1 MTRNPVSEFEAQY
14 QASGDPWGYE
24 SSEYERAK
32 YDATIAA
39 LGDRTY
45 PFGLELGASIG
56 VLSERL
62 ALRCGRLITLEPAPT
77 AVEQASR
84 RLETTP
90 NVDVRLGSA
99 PEDLPEWTF
108 DLVVCSE
115 VLYYFSPDELTTLLD
130 ALEALMPRA
139 GTLLA
144 VSWRG
149 RGTHQLTGDEV
160 HAQLRLRAGL
170 VRVHAEAH
178 PEYLLDR
185 FERRASA

>member
-1 MTRNPVSEFEAQY
+1 LRNPVSEFEDQY
-14 QASGDPWGYE
+14 RAAEDPWGFAT
-24 SSEYERAK
+24 SEYEQAK

-62 ALRCGRLITLEPAPT
+62 ARRCGRLMTLEPAPT
-77 AVEQASR
+77 AVVRARR
-84 RLETTP
+84 RLEAIP
-90 NVDVRLGSA
+90 NVDVRLGAA
-99 PEDLPEWTF
+99 PEDLPEWRF

-115 VLYYFSPDELTTLLD
+115 VLYYFSRDELDGVLD
-130 ALEALMPRA
+130 AIETRLPRA

-144 VSWRG
+144 VHWRG

-160 HAQLRLRAGL
+160 HEVLRERF
-170 VRVHAEAH
+170 VRVHGAATAD
-178 PEYLLDR
+178 YLLDR
-185 FERRASA
+185 FERR

>member
-1 MTRNPVSEFEAQY
+1 MRNPVGEFERQY
-14 QASGDPWGYE
+14 RADPDPWGYE
-24 SSEYERAK
+24 SSPYEHAK

-45 PFGLELGASIG
+45 PFALELGASIG

-62 ALRCGRLITLEPAPT
+62 ARRCGRLITLEPAAT
-77 AVEQASR
+77 AVR
-84 RLETTP
+84 RARERLAGLP

-99 PEDLPEWTF
+99 PEDLPDWTF

-115 VLYYFSPDELTTLLD
+115 VLYYFSADELAGVLD
-130 ALEALMPRA
+130 ALEARMPRA

-149 RGTHQLTGDEV
+149 KGTHQLTGDEV
-160 HAQLRLRAGL
+160 HDQLRRRPRL
-170 VRVHAEAH
+170 VRVRGETHA
-178 PEYLLDR
+178 EYLLDR
-185 FERRASA
+185 FERR

>member
-1 MTRNPVSEFEAQY
+1 VRNHASEFERQY
-14 QASGDPWGYE
+14 RASEDPWDYASSPYE
-24 SSEYERAK
+24 QAK

-45 PFGLELGASIG
+45 PFGLELGGSIG

-62 ALRCGRLITLEPAPT
+62 APRCGRLITLDPSPT
-77 AVEQASR
+77 AVRRARE
-84 RLETTP
+84 RLERVP
-90 NVDVRLGSA
+90 NVDVRLGGA
-99 PEDLPEWTF
+99 PEDLPQGWTF

-115 VLYYFSPDELTTLLD
+115 VLYYFSRDELAVVLD

-160 HAQLRLRAGL
+160 HAELRGRPGL
-170 VRVHAEAH
+170 VRVHGEVH
-178 PEYLLDR
+178 DDYLLER
-185 FERRASA
+185 YERR

>member
-1 MTRNPVSEFEAQY
+1 MRNPASEFEAQY
-14 QASGDPWGYE
+14 RAAEDPWGLATSPYE
-24 SSEYERAK
+24 QAK

-56 VLSERL
+56 VLTQRL
-62 ALRCGRLITLEPAPT
+62 APRCGRLITLEPAPT
-77 AVEQASR
+77 AVERARR
-84 RLETTP
+84 RLEPAP

-99 PEDLPEWTF
+99 PEDLPDWTF

-115 VLYYFSPDELTTLLD
+115 VLYYFSRDALAGLLD
-130 ALEALMPRA
+130 ALEARMPRA

-160 HAQLRLRAGL
+160 HAQLRRRAGL
-170 VRVHAEAH
+170 VRVHAEVH
-178 PEYLLDR
+178 REYLLDR
-185 FERRASA
+185 FERR